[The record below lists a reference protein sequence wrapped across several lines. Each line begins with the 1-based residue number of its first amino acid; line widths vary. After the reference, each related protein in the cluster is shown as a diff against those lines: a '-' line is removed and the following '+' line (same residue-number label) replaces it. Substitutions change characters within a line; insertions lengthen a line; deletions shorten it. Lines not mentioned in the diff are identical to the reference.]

1 MKFKTIA
8 EAFNHYRTMSVEDM
22 EKRAKEINDLIDT
35 DASADLE
42 ALNIELR
49 GIKEARENAEMR
61 ASAAQTY
68 NSLPVCT
75 PADRLLKPQRGTL

>member
-22 EKRAKEINDLIDT
+22 EKRAKEISDLIDT

-42 ALNIELR
+42 ALNIEL
-49 GIKEARENAEMR
+49 
-61 ASAAQTY
+61 
-68 NSLPVCT
+68 
-75 PADRLLKPQRGTL
+75 